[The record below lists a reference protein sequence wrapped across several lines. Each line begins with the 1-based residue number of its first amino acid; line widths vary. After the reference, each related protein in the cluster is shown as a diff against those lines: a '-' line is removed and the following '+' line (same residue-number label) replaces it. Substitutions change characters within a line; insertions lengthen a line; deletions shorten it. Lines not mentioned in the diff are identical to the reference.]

1 MTTPT
6 MRLLTWAE
14 THGPDVHH
22 TLCRAL
28 EVAQQAHRGEL
39 RRSGDPYIT
48 HPIEVALILA
58 EQSAT
63 PETVVTAVLH
73 DVPNTDLSIDL
84 RGEFGDMVAK
94 LVADVAALKGKPYD
108 PGLRRSDHHA
118 LQVKIADRLHNMRTI
133 RHLSLPSQRQKAE
146 QTRELVAPLARS
158 LGLVELALELDRLS
172 HATITAVDAAT
183 SQSLPRRRQP
193 ADGRQNSALAGTLH
207 VGTLVLPRHCRD
219 RWRQDWDGELHAAQT
234 LTERLRFVRNILIG
248 LPAMAYNTRRTER
261 R

>member
-1 MTTPT
+1 

-14 THGPDVHH
+14 THGPDVRH

-48 HPIEVALILA
+48 HPIEVALSLA
-58 EQSAT
+58 EQGAA

-73 DVPNTDLSIDL
+73 DVPDSDPSCDF
-84 RGEFGDMVAK
+84 RAHFGDVVAE
-94 LVADVAALKGKPYD
+94 LVAAVVTLDRTPDGPT
-108 PGLRRSDHHA
+108 LRQADRRA

-133 RHLSLPSQRQKAE
+133 RYLAPARQRNRAE
-146 QTRELVAPLARS
+146 HTRELVAPLARS